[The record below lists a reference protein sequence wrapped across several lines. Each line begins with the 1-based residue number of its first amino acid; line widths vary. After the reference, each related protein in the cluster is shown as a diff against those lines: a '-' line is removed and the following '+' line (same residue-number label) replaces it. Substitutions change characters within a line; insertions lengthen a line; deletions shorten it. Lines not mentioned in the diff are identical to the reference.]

1 MSNVVDESSP
11 CVRAFGEPGSD
22 RLPGEALRYLNV
34 IDVITVLLTASV
46 SGVVAWFVFE
56 SLRVMILA
64 IILLVVAT
72 AIIFEIQI
80 MNRLRVRNTSF
91 TVTGDEIYIVRGLLV
106 RRFTS
111 IATSQVLNVEITEGP
126 ILRRFG
132 LVKIRFT
139 CIADVEPL
147 GPVTPVMAETIRS
160 AVLFTQML
168 GRRGA

>member
-1 MSNVVDESSP
+1 MSNVVDGTSP
-11 CVRAFGEPGSD
+11 CMRPFGEPGSD

-56 SLRVMILA
+56 PLRVILA

-139 CIADVEPL
+139 HAPAGV
-147 GPVTPVMAETIRS
+147 
-160 AVLFTQML
+160 
-168 GRRGA
+168 